1 MRIIELTGSRSLN
14 LLISAS
20 AAFLIE
26 ESIIVISISFKALT
40 CLLSVAEKLFEFVVE
55 FHLHNR
61 LSRMIIMSCVDNI
74 KVVIIK

>member
-1 MRIIELTGSRSLN
+1 
-14 LLISAS
+14 
-20 AAFLIE
+20 
-26 ESIIVISISFKALT
+26 
-40 CLLSVAEKLFEFVVE
+40 LLSVAEKLFEFVVE